1 MTKSALYRICQYPKY
16 FFLAKGEFSLH
27 SPFVFAFFTNVIKR
41 KKYKKGSQNQQL
53 ICNIKNYLPSYK
65 ILNLSVTD
73 TYSHFNDFISTP
85 CSVIVIDDFRLCRQN
100 FLLWQKIINTDC
112 RFISLDFFSF
122 GILINNPDIRC
133 KQNYILKK
141 H

>member
-1 MTKSALYRICQYPKY
+1 M
-16 FFLAKGEFSLH
+16 
-27 SPFVFAFFTNVIKR
+27 
-41 KKYKKGSQNQQL
+41 
-53 ICNIKNYLPSYK
+53 
-65 ILNLSVTD
+65 SVTD